1 MKTLDTLTI
10 KDLLPSSLASSQVV
24 QDVAAACDVPLGA
37 VTKRMSAPLIYS
49 RIDELDEATVDEL
62 AWQFHVDFYDDDLTL
77 ENKRA
82 LVKSAIK
89 DHKYKGTP
97 WAVKSV
103 IKSIRGDVKL
113 EDWYQYGGK
122 AYYFRVNGFSG
133 ALVPGDDLTKLVKA
147 INSVK
152 NVRSWLEGVSFDRS
166 VTLAKRVTGVLQ
178 LHKEVIIP
186 LPSVTAPDVAL
197 SKYQTGALALHKE
210 VTING

>member
-113 EDWYQYGGK
+113 EDWYQYGGT